1 MNVAEHI
8 VCDFR
13 ERIIYIYTQAVLC
26 KVLDILRLNSGAIS
40 ERMLAPIIINDI
52 NVMVAERIE
61 EYLDKID
68 ETYIK
73 NKIKNILISEVIHD

>member
-8 VCDFR
+8 VCDFQD
-13 ERIIYIYTQAVLC
+13 RIIHINTQTVLY